1 MMTLEVDFFV
11 ATGGVCSTALRHTT
25 LDVHQHLPT
34 ASGSPL
40 PLVEYSGMQY
50 TCIMDYQEGHES
62 MCMWHSTSQPGDL
75 VSNLGHP
82 KIFTTLC
89 LVKGRCQLFETIR
102 RQAKFFWRGCIA
114 SNPVAGFD
122 SQHF

>member
-1 MMTLEVDFFV
+1 MTLEVDFFV

-50 TCIMDYQEGHES
+50 TCILNYQVGHES
-62 MCMWHSTSQPGDL
+62 EALGDP
-75 VSNLGHP
+75 VSNLGNP
-82 KIFTTLC
+82 KIFTALC
-89 LVKGRCQLFETIR
+89 LVKGRCQLFEIILC
-102 RQAKFFWRGCIA
+102 QANFKLLIQWLDLIVSISKKLFQRC
-114 SNPVAGFD
+114 
-122 SQHF
+122 